1 VECQGLGGDP
11 LHPAPL
17 THLPTKAAS
26 PRRTHALIV
35 GIERYAASPQW
46 DLDGPLHDALAIRDW
61 LLSRGVPKDQIY
73 LHVSPLEKNRAALAH
88 PLISHMDPTDQ
99 ALRATIDA
107 IKKKPYDQA
116 DLLFFYWAGHGLISK
131 DQQCLLLADATN
143 ADMQSYAVDNHE
155 GSLCTSF
162 ANEHCAGFAQQIF
175 LFDTCRSIHRQPASP
190 PPVKPLPTGQP
201 LAKSQFLFFASQKGQ
216 AATNLG
222 QERHGL
228 FTKVL
233 LEQLQSRQ
241 APENGW
247 PPDMDAIAK
256 AVQQVFADNPSQYP
270 VYKRY
275 RHFSGNEEID
285 PLPVSGEAASG
296 GAEAPAYLLSSAG
309 QLCQPGAL
317 NDDLHRVI
325 LNGLGADP
333 RSAWDRLK
341 ANLGRT
347 SLDVDLV
354 TIHGKEILF
363 GLRAASLEEEVRQVI
378 DLCCDTDNGLAL
390 LDRAFEAFRSS
401 KSRTEARSCLRA
413 YAKILPNQQSGN
425 QI

>member
-1 VECQGLGGDP
+1 VGGDP
-11 LHPAPL
+11 LDPAPL
-17 THLPTKAAS
+17 TRLPTTAAS
-26 PRRTHALIV
+26 PKRTHALIV
-35 GIERYAASPQW
+35 GIERYAAVPQW
-46 DLDGPLHDALAIRDW
+46 DLDGPLNDALEIMDW
-61 LLSRGVPKDQIY
+61 LLSCGVPEEQIH
-73 LHVSPLEKNRAALAH
+73 LHVSPLEKNRAAMVDRS
-88 PLISHMDPTDQ
+88 IWYQQPTDNV
-99 ALRATIDA
+99 LRASIDH
-107 IKKKPYDQA
+107 IKKQPPGQA
-116 DLLFFYWAGHGLISK
+116 DLLFLYWAGHGLISK
-131 DQQCLLLADATN
+131 DQQCLLLADAAAT
-143 ADMQSYAVDNHE
+143 DMRSYAVDNCE

-162 ANEHCAGFAQQIF
+162 ANELCAGFAQQIL
-175 LFDTCRSIHRQPASP
+175 LFDTCRSIHRQPESP
-190 PPVKPLPTGQP
+190 PPVVPLPTGQP
-201 LAKSQFLFFASQKGQ
+201 LTKSQFLFFASQKGQ

-222 QERHGL
+222 QERRGL

-241 APENGW
+241 AQENDW
-247 PPDMDAIAK
+247 PPGMEAIAK
-256 AVQQVFADNPSQYP
+256 AVQQIFSEHPRQYP

-275 RHFSGNEEID
+275 RDFRGNEEID
-285 PLPVSGEAASG
+285 PLPVAGEVASG
-296 GAEAPAYLLSSAG
+296 GAEAPTDLLSSAG

-317 NDDLHRVI
+317 NDDLHRLI

-347 SLDVDLV
+347 NLDVDRV
-354 TIHGKEILF
+354 AIHGKEILF

-390 LDRAFEAFRSS
+390 LDRAFEVFRSS

-413 YAKILPNQQSGN
+413 YAKTLPNQQSGN